1 MRLCNVLLSV
11 VCCLL
16 ARGGL
21 RVWAR
26 LDQVQTARRGAAGPE
41 VGGGGQ
47 REAGSALK
55 NGDEPPKK
63 ENRFGRGSL
72 GVSGSTGERGQATDV
87 GGGTSTQERNQ
98 KERKRREAC
107 GHTRRSVAT
116 RTGAKC

>member
-1 MRLCNVLLSV
+1 MQKSNCKARSGG
-11 VCCLL
+11 
-16 ARGGL
+16 ARG
-21 RVWAR
+21 R
-26 LDQVQTARRGAAGPE
+26 
-41 VGGGGQ
+41 GGGEAEGG
-47 REAGSALK
+47 RERIEKWGRA
-55 NGDEPPKK
+55 PPKK

-98 KERKRREAC
+98 NERKRREAC